1 MIIDNT
7 YFEKDP
13 IYISGIANRKDDKP
27 TALAQALIDSANSY
41 IAIYEPRFLRNLLGE
56 ALAETAEEN
65 PQIVALLRNEAVKTS
80 PIANYV
86 YFYWLRTHTTV
97 GTPAGEKVQ
106 RGEYSDE
113 ASPRI
118 RAIEVWNDMVRQC
131 CVLRPKLVELG
142 AVPDYCSAIFEPQT
156 YSDYDRQIDRHR
168 SGHHHRQGGIVQPR
182 KP

>member
-1 MIIDNT
+1 M
-7 YFEKDP
+7 
-13 IYISGIANRKDDKP
+13 
-27 TALAQALIDSANSY
+27 
-41 IAIYEPRFLRNLLGE
+41 GE

-142 AVPDYCSAIFEPQT
+142 AVPDYCSAIFEPANLF
-156 YSDYDRQIDRHR
+156 
-168 SGHHHRQGGIVQPR
+168 GL
-182 KP
+182 

>member
-1 MIIDNT
+1 MIIDST

-27 TALAQALIDSANSY
+27 ATLAQTLIDSANSY
-41 IAIYEPRFLRNLLGE
+41 IAIYEPIFLRNLLGE
-56 ALAETAEEN
+56 ALAATVEQN
-65 PQIVALLRNEAVKTS
+65 PEVVALLRNETTKTS

-118 RAIEVWNDMVRQC
+118 RAVEVWNDMVRQC
-131 CVLRPKLVELG
+131 CALRPKLVELG
-142 AVPDYCSAIFEPQT
+142 AKPNYCSAIFEPANLF
-156 YSDYDRQIDRHR
+156 
-168 SGHHHRQGGIVQPR
+168 GL
-182 KP
+182 

>member
-1 MIIDNT
+1 MIIDST

-13 IYISGIANRKDDKP
+13 IYVAGIGNRKDDKP
-27 TALAQALIDSANSY
+27 TPLAQSLIDSVNSY

-56 ALAETAEEN
+56 VLAATAEKN
-65 PQIVALLRNEAVKTS
+65 SQIVALLRNETAKTS

-118 RAIEVWNDMVRQC
+118 RAVELWNDMVRQC
-131 CVLRPKLVELG
+131 RILRPRLVELG
-142 AVPDYCSAIFEPQT
+142 AKPDYCSAIFEPANLF
-156 YSDYDRQIDRHR
+156 
-168 SGHHHRQGGIVQPR
+168 GL
-182 KP
+182 

>member
-41 IAIYEPRFLRNLLGE
+41 IAIYEPRFLRRLCQCL
-56 ALAETAEEN
+56 TQQIAEESRL
-65 PQIVALLRNEAVKTS
+65 VNEAVKTS

-142 AVPDYCSAIFEPQT
+142 AVPDYCSAIFEPANLF
-156 YSDYDRQIDRHR
+156 
-168 SGHHHRQGGIVQPR
+168 GL
-182 KP
+182 

>member
-1 MIIDNT
+1 M
-7 YFEKDP
+7 
-13 IYISGIANRKDDKP
+13 
-27 TALAQALIDSANSY
+27 
-41 IAIYEPRFLRNLLGE
+41 GE

-65 PQIVALLRNEAVKTS
+65 PQIVALLRNEAAKTS

-106 RGEYSDE
+106 RGEYSNE

-118 RAIEVWNDMVRQC
+118 RAVEVWNDMVRQC

-142 AVPDYCSAIFEPQT
+142 AVPDYCSAIFEPANLF
-156 YSDYDRQIDRHR
+156 
-168 SGHHHRQGGIVQPR
+168 GL
-182 KP
+182 